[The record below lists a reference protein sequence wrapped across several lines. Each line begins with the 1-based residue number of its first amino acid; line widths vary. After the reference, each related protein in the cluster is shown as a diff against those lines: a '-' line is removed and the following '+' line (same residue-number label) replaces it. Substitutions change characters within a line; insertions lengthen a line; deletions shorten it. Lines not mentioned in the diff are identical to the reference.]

1 MIKTLNLKIYL
12 RNDIEFL
19 DDEKI
24 SIPVKT
30 IFFLTKKM
38 ILVGLLSIALMVHF
52 SYYMLMF
59 EILSFLGKLTMDPK
73 YYLLYVDLFTSKVY
87 VYSMKSRKS
96 KGDKALAVKQRLG
109 EIKKGFLDLKL

>member
-1 MIKTLNLKIYL
+1 MTKTLNLKIYL
-12 RNDIEFL
+12 RNDFEFL

-38 ILVGLLSIALMVHF
+38 TLVGLLYIALIVHF

-59 EILSFLGKLTMDPK
+59 EILSFLGKLTMNPK
-73 YYLLYVDLFTSKVY
+73 YYFLYVDLFTSKVY

-96 KGDKALAVKQRLG
+96 KGDNALPVKQR
-109 EIKKGFLDLKL
+109 